1 MVSDVVI
8 AGYLKEKK
16 SRDKFRYIETYS
28 KRGFG
33 EEVIPFLIPLLYWT
47 RDKDNILNRMKE
59 KALIIIKGRIE
70 NDNDIGLYVL
80 VESIH
85 LTNGNVD

>member
-47 RDKDNILNRMKE
+47 RDVRRGE
-59 KALIIIKGRIE
+59 GRLIQ
-70 NDNDIGLYVL
+70 
-80 VESIH
+80 IH
-85 LTNGNVD
+85 SHGIT